1 VPAAAAAASLSAA
14 LHSSPRQD
22 APAQQPPVFR
32 TGTDLIR
39 VDVTVIDR
47 RGNPVT
53 TLTADD
59 FEVLDNG
66 QPQPITSFKLI
77 EATGQAPDD
86 DMSLPI
92 RNVGHAAAE
101 AARDDVRVFLIFWD
115 EYHIDPF
122 AGAARA
128 RDALMHV
135 VLEAFGPTDLVAFM
149 DPLLPLDAI
158 RFTRDRRDLADQVR
172 RLRGRRGVYIP
183 PRSGIEE
190 AHLMEM
196 RYIERIRNQVSVS
209 VVQAAAVHLGT
220 LRDGRKSLIVVS
232 EGLGAP
238 PDVMRDL
245 IRAANDSNTAIYVV
259 DPRGLQ
265 VQGTLSSFLQTVAHE
280 TGGEPLV
287 SNDIAA
293 AFNRVVKQSSAF
305 YLIGYA
311 MSGTPM
317 DGRFHQ
323 IKVRVRRPGLDVRS
337 RSGYWA
343 PRATE
348 VARAKAAAAAATPP
362 PAVNQALSALPP
374 EGSPHAIDLW
384 VGSAPLGDGIARVTI
399 AWSPREARD
408 EGLPAPA
415 AVAVV
420 ASSASAQTFEGR
432 VDPAGTSFQAS
443 PGPLRLA
450 VTVRDKDGAVIDR
463 EVRVVS
469 VPEPGAPALALTTPV
484 VYRARNPAE
493 LRAITAQSQPPVHAG
508 RDFERTDRLLVSF
521 ATYGPLENGRI
532 AAALLSRSGVKLA
545 DLSVQPDPGRHGY
558 LIDVPLSSIARG
570 EFVVSIEANRGS
582 ERTEALV
589 AIRILH

>member
-1 VPAAAAAASLSAA
+1 
-14 LHSSPRQD
+14 
-22 APAQQPPVFR
+22 
-32 TGTDLIR
+32 
-39 VDVTVIDR
+39 
-47 RGNPVT
+47 
-53 TLTADD
+53 
-59 FEVLDNG
+59 
-66 QPQPITSFKLI
+66 
-77 EATGQAPDD
+77 
-86 DMSLPI
+86 
-92 RNVGHAAAE
+92 
-101 AARDDVRVFLIFWD
+101 
-115 EYHIDPF
+115 
-122 AGAARA
+122 
-128 RDALMHV
+128 
-135 VLEAFGPTDLVAFM
+135 
-149 DPLLPLDAI
+149 
-158 RFTRDRRDLADQVR
+158 
-172 RLRGRRGVYIP
+172 
-183 PRSGIEE
+183 
-190 AHLMEM
+190 
-196 RYIERIRNQVSVS
+196 
-209 VVQAAAVHLGT
+209 
-220 LRDGRKSLIVVS
+220 
-232 EGLGAP
+232 
-238 PDVMRDL
+238 
-245 IRAANDSNTAIYVV
+245 
-259 DPRGLQ
+259 
-265 VQGTLSSFLQTVAHE
+265 
-280 TGGEPLV
+280 
-287 SNDIAA
+287 
-293 AFNRVVKQSSAF
+293 
-305 YLIGYA
+305 
-311 MSGTPM
+311 
-317 DGRFHQ
+317 
-323 IKVRVRRPGLDVRS
+323 
-337 RSGYWA
+337 
-343 PRATE
+343 
-348 VARAKAAAAAATPP
+348 
-362 PAVNQALSALPP
+362 
-374 EGSPHAIDLW
+374 
-384 VGSAPLGDGIARVTI
+384 VTI

>member
-1 VPAAAAAASLSAA
+1 MPFAAVAASLSVAA
-14 LHSSPRQD
+14 HSSPQD
-22 APAQQPPVFR
+22 APAQQTPVFR
-32 TGTDLIR
+32 TGTDLVR

-77 EATGQAPDD
+77 EATGQAPDN

-92 RNVGHAAAE
+92 RSVGHAAAE

-122 AGAARA
+122 VSSVRA
-128 RDALMHV
+128 RDALTRV

-149 DPLLPLDAI
+149 DPLLTLDAI
-158 RFTRDRRDLADQVR
+158 RFTRDRRDLAEQVR

-190 AHLMEM
+190 AHLANQ
-196 RYIERIRNQVSVS
+196 RYIERIRHQVSVS
-209 VVQAAAVHLGT
+209 AIKAAAVHLGT
-220 LRDGRKSLIVVS
+220 LRDGRKSLIVIS

-238 PDVMRDL
+238 SDVMRDL

-259 DPRGLQ
+259 NPRGLQ
-265 VQGTLSSFLQTVAHE
+265 VQGTLSTFLQTIAHE

-287 SNDIAA
+287 SNDIPA
-293 AFNRVVKQSSAF
+293 AFGRLIKQSSAF

-311 MSGTPM
+311 MAGTPM
-317 DGRFHQ
+317 DGRFHE
-323 IKVRVRRPGLDVRS
+323 IKVRVKRPGLDVRS

-343 PRATE
+343 PRATD

-362 PAVNQALSALPP
+362 PAISEALSALPP
-374 EGSPHAIDLW
+374 QSSPHAVDMW
-384 VGSAPLGDGIARVTI
+384 TGSAPLANGLAQVTI
-399 AWSPREARD
+399 AWTPREARGD
-408 EGLPAPA
+408 GLPVPA
-415 AVAVV
+415 AVSVIAT
-420 ASSASAQTFEGR
+420 SASGQAFEGR
-432 VDPAGTSFQAS
+432 IDPAGTSFQAP

-450 VTVRDKDGAVIDR
+450 VTIRDKDGAVIDR
-463 EVRVVS
+463 DVRVVP
-469 VPEPGAPALALTTPV
+469 VPAPGGPALALTTPV
-484 VYRARNPAE
+484 VYRARNPSE
-493 LRAITAQSQPPVHAG
+493 LRAITSQPQPPVHAG
-508 RDFERTDRLLVSF
+508 RDFERTDRMLVSF
-521 ATYGPLENGRI
+521 ATYGPFENGRI
-532 AAALLSRSGVKLA
+532 SAALLSRTGVKLA
-545 DLSVQPDPGRHGY
+545 DLVVQPDPGRHGY